1 MLYFQLSAEE
11 RAIDMQRE
19 ILSSMAEWEKS
30 DYRKPLVLMGA
41 RQVGKT
47 WLMEEF
53 ARRHYPRDTVYVNFM
68 DNDLLR
74 EQFTSINIDARSV
87 IETIRLATG
96 KDIVEGKTLLILDE
110 IQESPR
116 ALTSLK
122 FLCEEAPRLAVM
134 AAGSLL
140 GLALNRKKKDKS
152 DEPDNQDENKASFPV
167 GKVDFLDIHPLT
179 FREFLMATGQ
189 ERYLEPIDKRNY
201 KMIELQHS
209 VLTKLIKSY
218 CFVGGMPEAVKV
230 FAETGDFSK
239 TRKIQKDI
247 LTAYDKDFAKHAKNH
262 YLLAKLRL
270 LWNNI
275 PAQLAK
281 ENKKFIYKSLRAG
294 ARAREYEEALQW
306 LKDAG
311 MVYQHF
317 RVNPPRMPLRSY
329 EDYSAFK
336 LFMHDVGLLGA
347 MSNLPAKTLL
357 KGSDI
362 FTNFNG
368 SLTEQYVLQELIAAN
383 VASNYW
389 TPDSGD
395 AEVDFVIQGANAV
408 FPLEAKAGTNT
419 KAKSLKVYRD
429 AFKPEKSYRV
439 SLVEWRPGS
448 DMEDVPLYAISS
460 IAAEIDDGNCITF
473 DQL

>member
-1 MLYFQLSAEE
+1 ME
-11 RAIDMQRE
+11 RDIIA
-19 ILSSMAEWEKS
+19 SVANWEKS
-30 DYRKPLVLMGA
+30 AYRKPLILMGA

-47 WLMEEF
+47 WLLKEF
-53 ARRHYPRDTVYVNFM
+53 ASRRYPQDTVYVNFM

-74 EQFTSINIDARSV
+74 AQFADINLDARSV

-96 KDIVEGKTLLILDE
+96 KSIVEGKTLLILDE

-122 FLCEEAPRLAVM
+122 FLCEETPRLAVM

-140 GLALNRKKKDKS
+140 GLALNRKKRGGGRDR
-152 DEPDNQDENKASFPV
+152 DGDRASFPV
-167 GKVDFLDIHPLT
+167 GKVDFLDIRPLT
-179 FREFLMATGQ
+179 FREFLKATGD
-189 ERYLEPIDKRNY
+189 ERYLELIERRDY
-201 KMIELQHS
+201 KMIEVQHS
-209 VLTKLIKSY
+209 VLVKLLKAY
-218 CFVGGMPEAVKV
+218 LFVGGMPEAVKV
-230 FAETGDFSK
+230 FSETRDFRL
-239 TRKIQKDI
+239 TRNTQRDI
-247 LTAYDKDFAKHAKNH
+247 LLAYDKDFAKHAESP

-281 ENKKFIYKSLRAG
+281 ENKKFIYKSLRTG

-311 MVYQHF
+311 MVHQHF

-329 EDYSAFK
+329 EDYSSFK

-347 MSNLPAKTLL
+347 MSKLPAKTLL
-357 KGSDI
+357 EGSDI

-368 SLTEQYVLQELIAAN
+368 ALTEQYVLQELAAADM
-383 VASNYW
+383 ASGYW
-389 TPDSGD
+389 TPDDGD
-395 AEVDFVIQGANAV
+395 AELDFVVQGADAV
-408 FPLEAKAGTNT
+408 YPIEAKAGTNT
-419 KAKSLKVYRD
+419 KAKSLRLYRD
-429 AFKPEKSYRV
+429 TFKPSKSYRT
-439 SLVEWRPGS
+439 SLLKWHPDAEP
-448 DMEDVPLYAISS
+448 EEVPLYAVSS
-460 IAAEIDDGNCITF
+460 IAHEIEDGNSVTF

>member
-1 MLYFQLSAEE
+1 ME
-11 RAIDMQRE
+11 RDIIVSIAN
-19 ILSSMAEWEKS
+19 WEKS
-30 DYRKPLVLMGA
+30 AYRKPLILMGA

-47 WLMEEF
+47 WLLKEF
-53 ARRHYPRDTVYVNFM
+53 ASQRYPQDTVYVNFM

-74 EQFTSINIDARSV
+74 AQFTDINIDARSV

-96 KDIVEGKTLLILDE
+96 KSIVEGKTLLILDE

-122 FLCEEAPRLAVM
+122 FLCEETPHLAVM

-140 GLALNRKKKDKS
+140 GLALNRKKRGGGR
-152 DEPDNQDENKASFPV
+152 NQGGDRASFPV
-167 GKVDFLDIHPLT
+167 GKVDFLDIRPLT
-179 FREFLMATGQ
+179 FREFLKATDE
-189 ERYLEPIDKRNY
+189 ERYLEIIERRDY
-201 KMIELQHS
+201 KMIDVQHS
-209 VLTKLIKSY
+209 VLVKLLKAY
-218 CFVGGMPEAVKV
+218 LFVGGMPEAVKV
-230 FAETGDFSK
+230 FSETRDFRLARK
-239 TRKIQKDI
+239 TQRDI
-247 LTAYDKDFAKHAKNH
+247 LMAYDKDFAKHAESS

-281 ENKKFIYKSLRAG
+281 ENKKFIYKSLRTG

-329 EDYSAFK
+329 EDYSSFK
-336 LFMHDVGLLGA
+336 LFVHDVGLLGA
-347 MSNLPAKTLL
+347 MSKLPAKTLL
-357 KGSDI
+357 EGSDI

-368 SLTEQYVLQELIAAN
+368 ALTEQYVLQELVAAD
-383 VASNYW
+383 VVSGYW
-389 TPDSGD
+389 TPDDGD
-395 AEVDFVIQGANAV
+395 AELDFVVQGAKAV
-408 FPLEAKAGTNT
+408 YPIEAKAGINT
-419 KAKSLKVYRD
+419 KAKSLRLYRNT
-429 AFKPEKSYRV
+429 FKPSKSYRT
-439 SLVEWRPGS
+439 SLLEWRPDAEPEG
-448 DMEDVPLYAISS
+448 VPLYAVSS
-460 IAAEIDDGNCITF
+460 IAHEIEDGNSVMF